1 MSFMGSVEN
10 RIVVWASVTVLAIVT
25 NLITT
30 ATMVTF
36 LLWSEYHHQDRVT
49 RLETIITRTEVKV
62 QNSLNAVAGD
72 VGTLLYMNQY
82 PWTRTEMTEFCI
94 EFEKIN
100 KDVRCPDVIKLA
112 PGLNLMRNRVP
123 IDIVTGGVSK
133 EPVKK

>member
-1 MSFMGSVEN
+1 MSFMGTVEN

-36 LLWSEYHHQDRVT
+36 LMWSEYHHQDRVT
-49 RLETIITRTEVKV
+49 RLETVISRAELRVD
-62 QNSLNAVAGD
+62 NSLNDMARD
-72 VGTLLYMNQY
+72 VDTLLFLNQY
-82 PWTRTEMTEFCI
+82 PWTRSEMTEFCI

-112 PGLNLMRNRVP
+112 PGLNIMRNRVP
-123 IDIVTGGVSK
+123 IGVVTGT
-133 EPVKK
+133 VKGTPE